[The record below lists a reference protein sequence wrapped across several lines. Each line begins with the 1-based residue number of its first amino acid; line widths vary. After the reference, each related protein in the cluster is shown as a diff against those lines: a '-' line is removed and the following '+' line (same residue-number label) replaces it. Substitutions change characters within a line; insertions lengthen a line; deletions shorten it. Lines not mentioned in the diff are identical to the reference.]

1 MPDPLGSSLKSRS
14 LKSRPGCQEWGI
26 ATEREKTVPWWLWP
40 NVLSLDA
47 PLVALVWHAAG
58 AQAFAVPFSGLT
70 AWLLVSSVWMIY
82 ALDRLLDGRGGPGKT
97 PETQRHA
104 FHRRHQRGFAACL
117 GGGLILNAVLLLW
130 VDAPLL
136 RFGVGLLVASGGYGL
151 MVHCLR
157 RSWLPKELVCGGV
170 FSVGVMG
177 SLPIESFPW
186 GGVSLF
192 AVLCTA
198 NCLVIACGEVGIDR
212 RSDALAGPQRWPWLR
227 ETMGWLVSP
236 PVCLSAAC
244 GWRWRFRVL
253 GWWPWEGH
261 LDRPPGSG

>member
-1 MPDPLGSSLKSRS
+1 M
-14 LKSRPGCQEWGI
+14 
-26 ATEREKTVPWWLWP
+26 PWWLWP

-227 ETMGWLVSP
+227 ETMGWGLGVFALGTAGLAGFAAGLPERGLWVAMAVSSLGLVAVGRAPRSSAWKRVMAD
-236 PVCLSAAC
+236 VCLLSP
-244 GWRWRFRVL
+244 L
-253 GWWPWEGH
+253 LLWPW
-261 LDRPPGSG
+261 LAP